1 MQGFCTY
8 GRRFGIYLLINSA
21 GFIVK
26 VYSSISGAPATFPLS
41 KTLPRAPKSEENCAR
56 DLPKAAQDESK
67 RAPRPP
73 QDRSKSRFMLHGANA
88 SPPFG
93 ASTGPLGPQ
102 ERPRALL
109 DRFFQNFGCQ
119 KHLSELVFTNLF
131 SFPSAPQTNQQ
142 KPQKQDR
149 TAQPTTAKNHNT
161 HHSTNNSTPHSRQN
175 NGDPPTQQSQT

>member
-1 MQGFCTY
+1 MYKRQTEVHPKCTQE
-8 GRRFGIYLLINSA
+8 RPRA
-21 GFIVK
+21 RK
-26 VYSSISGAPATFPLS
+26 VTPMTPQRPP
-41 KTLPRAPKSEENCAR
+41 KTL
-56 DLPKAAQDESK
+56 QDEPK

-73 QDRSKSRFMLHGANA
+73 QDRSKSRFMLQGVNA
-88 SPPFG
+88 SRPFG